1 MALIASL
8 IRYARNGTRFFLAV
22 GLSATHVMRPAALC
36 SDRAA
41 RAGSAGSTGSPRAR
55 LPLPAAVTLAPA
67 RQEERRPPLV
77 TWPNYDLKADAAMQ
91 KRKRR
96 MSTAEARLAV
106 SSSYACSQS
115 LLIASDCF

>member
-22 GLSATHVMRPAALC
+22 GLSATHVMRPGALC

-41 RAGSAGSTGSPRAR
+41 RAGSAGSPGSPRAR

-106 SSSYACSQS
+106 SSYYACSQS

>member
-22 GLSATHVMRPAALC
+22 GLSATHVMRPGALC
-36 SDRAA
+36 SDRAV
-41 RAGSAGSTGSPRAR
+41 RAGSTGSTRAR

-106 SSSYACSQS
+106 SSYYAGSQS
-115 LLIASDCF
+115 LLIASDCL